1 VRENCKQSCSVI
13 EIYHQPEDYQRKL
26 METYPDYSSEEY
38 LDGWGWQEDQLVPVP
53 GFGFFPSQMK
63 EELEEEAQAFLR
75 EGLNITGVQNL
86 SVADI
91 DMYKCTM
98 VTVAWRHFF
107 PWLQDLP
114 PQEVC
119 EPLWDG
125 ASCVPATSV
134 GEHAIFPCMTMY
146 DHKFYDTAYNASRE
160 CLLNESGSTKWED
173 LTNYTDCRELCPD
186 PENSSSFIPCDL
198 IPPSIW
204 NEERDEPATTE
215 ISIHIYFVG
224 YSVSLLALLVA
235 LCIFLSFRELR
246 CLRHKIHMG
255 LFLTFLLADLSWIFT
270 ALIQSMIS
278 PDDYREVVVDTWCAS
293 QVVLRYFH
301 LTTFFWMFL
310 EGLYLFLQVQ
320 LPLSLATVKHLHFLV
335 IGWGCPL
342 TMMTIWVLLRLFK
355 GEDKLDLLA
364 KLGFG
369 QFESDLG
376 HFESELGNSTEHN
389 QNRKRLAERVLRCP
403 FIEESAADI
412 YAYKLP
418 VFILL
423 VINTFFLVWIMVIVL
438 SKLRSRTALDHDRR
452 HYKAAKALVII
463 IPLLGF
469 TYMLTLMGPRTGS
482 FAYTIFQAGRAALL
496 STQGFVISLPYCF
509 LNTEVQGV
517 LRSHWERWKLVR
529 NVNYSQTPRT
539 SIYYAPGG
547 GSSENK
553 VSLMTTRVDDA
564 GLLMVP
570 GEGRP
575 MSLSKQSS
583 RSVSFSEIVP
593 PVQVVHTCQEN
604 GEVQEGGG
612 EVQPP
617 SYAQSQR
624 QPATRP
630 IEMYHLQP

>member
-1 VRENCKQSCSVI
+1 MI
-13 EIYHQPEDYQRKL
+13 ESYPDYQRNM
-26 METYPDYSSEEY
+26 MENYPDYSSEEY
-38 LDGWGWQEDQLVPVP
+38 LDSWGWHEDQVVAVP
-53 GFGFFPSQMK
+53 GFGFFPSIMK
-63 EELEEEAQAFLR
+63 EELEEEAQDFLR
-75 EGLNITGVQNL
+75 EGLVNITGVQNL

-114 PQEVC
+114 PEEVC

-134 GEHAIFPCMTMY
+134 GAHAIFPCMTMY
-146 DHKFYDTAYNASRE
+146 NHKFYDTAYNASRE
-160 CLLNESGSTKWED
+160 CLLTDSGSSEWEA
-173 LTNYTDCRELCPD
+173 LTNYSDCRELCPD
-186 PENSSSFIPCDL
+186 PANSSSFISCDL
-198 IPPSIW
+198 IPASVW
-204 NEERDEPATTE
+204 NEDQDQPVTTE
-215 ISIHIYFVG
+215 ISIHTYFVG

-320 LPLSLATVKHLHFLV
+320 LPLSLATVKHIHFLI

-342 TMMTIWVLLRLFK
+342 TMMAIWVLLRLFK
-355 GEDKLDLLA
+355 GEEVNLVAKLA

-376 HFESELGNSTEHN
+376 PFESELGNETQN
-389 QNRKRLAERVLRCP
+389 QNQKRLAERVLRCP

-547 GSSENK
+547 GGSENK

-570 GEGRP
+570 SEGRP

-583 RSVSFSEIVP
+583 RSVSFSEIVQ
-593 PVQVVHTCQEN
+593 PVQVVCQEK
-604 GEVQEGGG
+604 GQEGDAG
-612 EVQPP
+612 EALPP
-617 SYAQSQR
+617 SYEQSQQ
-624 QPATRP
+624 QPTVICSPEEVYRRT
-630 IEMYHLQP
+630 

>member
-1 VRENCKQSCSVI
+1 MES
-13 EIYHQPEDYQRKL
+13 YPEDYPGGM
-26 METYPDYSSEEY
+26 MEGYPDSEY
-38 LDGWGWQEDQLVPVP
+38 FDSWGWEDDVVPVP
-53 GFGFFPSQMK
+53 GFGFFPSVMK
-63 EELEEEAQAFLR
+63 EELEEEAEDFLR
-75 EGLNITGVQNL
+75 EGLVNITGMQTL

-107 PWLQDLP
+107 PWLQNLP
-114 PQEVC
+114 PEEVC

-125 ASCVPATSV
+125 ASCVPATTV
-134 GEHAIFPCMTMY
+134 GSHAVFPCMNMY
-146 DHKFYDTAYNASRE
+146 NHKFYDTSYNASRE
-160 CLLNESGSTKWED
+160 CLPGSAWAP
-173 LTNYTDCRELCPD
+173 LTNYSDCRELCQD
-186 PENSSSFIPCDL
+186 PTNSSSFISCDL
-198 IPPSIW
+198 IG
-204 NEERDEPATTE
+204 EEDQPATTE

-224 YSVSLLALLVA
+224 YSVSLLALMVA

-278 PDDYREVVVDTWCAS
+278 PVDYLEAVVDTWCVS

-320 LPLSLATVKHLHFLV
+320 LPLSLATVRHMHFLI

-342 TMMTIWVLLRLFK
+342 TMMAIWVLLRLFK
-355 GEDKLDLLA
+355 GEEVNLMAKLA
-364 KLGFG
+364 RLGFG
-369 QFESDLG
+369 KLESDL
-376 HFESELGNSTEHN
+376 ELGKLEPDLGNHT
-389 QNRKRLAERVLRCP
+389 RLAARVLRCP
-403 FIEESAADI
+403 FIEESEADV

-469 TYMLTLMGPRTGS
+469 TYMLTLTGPRTDS
-482 FAYTIFQAGRAALL
+482 LAYTVFQAGRAALL

-539 SIYYAPGG
+539 SIYYSPGV

-553 VSLMTTRVDDA
+553 VSLMTTRVDEA

-570 GEGRP
+570 SEGRP
-575 MSLSKQSS
+575 MSKQSS
-583 RSVSFSEIVP
+583 RSVSFSEIAQ
-593 PVQVVHTCQEN
+593 PVQVVCQEKGK
-604 GEVQEGGG
+604 GEQEIACP
-612 EVQPP
+612 QAPP
-617 SYAQSQR
+617 PTYEESQ
-624 QPATRP
+624 
-630 IEMYHLQP
+630 ED